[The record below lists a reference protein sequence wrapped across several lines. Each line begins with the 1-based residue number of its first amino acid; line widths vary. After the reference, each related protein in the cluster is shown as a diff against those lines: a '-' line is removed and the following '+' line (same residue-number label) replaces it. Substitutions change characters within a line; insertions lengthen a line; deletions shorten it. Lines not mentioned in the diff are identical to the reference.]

1 MAQLDPSI
9 ILQARQPQIESPVN
23 NLAKLMQVQGLQ
35 QQNQLG
41 QMKMDEYRTAGERR
55 NKLAALLQGQYDTPE
70 ARESALLQGG
80 FMDEATKLGTDR
92 RANQKSDLEIDSS
105 RQKLAADRYGAFK
118 KTLGALSQRQDLN
131 KDLVMQAG
139 QELVAAGIIPAQMY
153 QASIANMPD
162 DPNALRM
169 RLREGVVGQMAPDK
183 ILEFFAPKAEKIDNG
198 QQIGFRDM
206 NPNSPTY
213 GQETGGA
220 PIQKQQTP
228 DSVASN
234 ETTRRGQNMTD
245 SRARERLEFDRGNA
259 ITDSGGPNQAGL
271 AKRYGKAPPG
281 YRWKEDGTAEAI
293 PGGPAD
299 IKAGESGAKAQGRKD
314 AAALAAGNVLSAVAD
329 AKKLVGLNTTGP
341 GSMLSKVP
349 GTDARD
355 LQAKLDTIKA
365 NLGFDRLQQMR
376 EMSPTGGALG
386 AVAVQEL
393 IALQSTVASLDQAQS
408 AKELEKSL
416 TKIEGHYNKWFD
428 AVNGT
433 TSPKAEPTA
442 SPQDAQARAWAQ
454 ANPNDP
460 RAKEIMQR
468 LGGR

>member
-1 MAQLDPSI
+1 MAQLNPNI
-9 ILQARQPQIESPVN
+9 ILGGQAPQIESPMN
-23 NLAKLMQVQGLQ
+23 NLAKLMQVQGMQ

-41 QMKMDEYRTAGERR
+41 QMKMDQARSAGVRQ
-55 NKLAALLQGQYDTPE
+55 NKLVDLMRGGADEEILR
-70 ARESALLQGG
+70 REGYL
-80 FMDEATKLGTDR
+80 DEADKLGTSR
-92 RANQKSDLEIDSS
+92 RANQKSDLDIDAA
-105 RQKLAADRYGAFK
+105 RVKLATERHATFK
-118 KTLGALSQRQDLN
+118 KTLGALESRPDLS
-131 KDLVMQAG
+131 KDLVTQVG
-139 QELVAAGIIPAQMY
+139 QELVSAGIIPAAMY

-162 DPNALRM
+162 DPNALRQ
-169 RLREGVVGQMAPDK
+169 RLREGVAAQMTP
-183 ILEFFAPKAEKIDNG
+183 EQMFTVFAPKAEKIDNG
-198 QQIGFRDM
+198 QTIGFRDM

-213 GQETGGA
+213 GQNTGGA
-220 PIQKQQTP
+220 PIQKQQTLE
-228 DSVASN
+228 SIASN

-245 SRARERLEFDRGNA
+245 TRARERLEFDRGNA

-299 IKAGESGAKAQGRKD
+299 IKAGEAGAKAQGRKD

-329 AKKLVGLNTTGP
+329 AKNLVGLNTTGP
-341 GSMLSKVP
+341 GSVLSKVP

-433 TSPKAEPTA
+433 VTPKVEPTA